1 MTKIRLTQAVVK
13 AREDLLNRIGYR
25 FSNMSLFDEALL
37 HPSAQSE
44 LRVSINNQRLEFL
57 GDRVINLVVADM
69 IFIDGEERPEGV
81 MARFYI
87 DCVENTAMAKIAHSL
102 DLGKALVVQNNT
114 ALAETDKV
122 LADALEALIGAIWRD
137 GGIDPAYRVVRD
149 LWKETMLEA
158 GARGKD
164 NKTRLQ
170 EHALAQY
177 QVLPQYKM
185 VGREGPDHAPIF
197 TVEVMLEAM
206 TAQGI
211 GKSLRLAEHEAA
223 KTILEDIDARLVE
236 QERP

>member
-25 FSNMSLFDEALL
+25 FSNMSLLDEALL

>member
-25 FSNMSLFDEALL
+25 FSNMSLLDEALL

-170 EHALAQY
+170 EHALARY